1 MDLGVLF
8 GAFLVGYAFCG
19 AVVASTVGDLLPADT
34 FEKRWKRLAIW
45 AFVIAGIA
53 SAYVE

>member
-1 MDLGVLF
+1 MDFGVLF

-19 AVVASTVGDLLPADT
+19 AVVASTVGDLLPPNT

-53 SAYVE
+53 SGYIE